1 MPAPESSGYTG
12 RIVVRVNQ
20 LVANQIRNRAHN
32 PRAPDLETLQEL
44 TTPFDLDD
52 LTALFGRYPPHPTQR
67 AIRGIPNI
75 ELLAREEQ
83 AQRSP
88 FPPRHSLT
96 AYFIAD
102 PRVWD
107 RTADPKRY
115 FAELKATP
123 GIDLVYWERKHRG
136 PNNWAVDPSDPLVKD
151 QRYLDPAPGGI
162 GANTA
167 DVWGLFDG
175 SGIGF
180 VDVEAG
186 WNLKHVDLPSPT
198 NGTQPLVNLN
208 DPLQADHGTWS
219 LGVVLGQPNGKGITG
234 IAPGATFHGVSS
246 WVADLEEE
254 TDDVPLA
261 ISTAMSVLK
270 PGDVLLV
277 EVETMDGGFPVEIDD
292 LEFQAIKIAAG
303 NDLIVIEAA
312 GNGTGTTGRDLDQAS
327 SESRPGFPL
336 KRGPGFDDSG
346 AIMVSACRAALTR
359 STPRRHRRKAY
370 AGRGSRID
378 CFAWGDN
385 VATTGGS
392 GLGSTTG
399 PNSSYTDSFDG
410 TSSAAAIVAGM
421 ALLVQQA
428 AESSRGRRLTPMEM
442 RALLSNP
449 ALGTGVLKPTGN
461 QQIGVMPDLQAI
473 LRNL

>member
-1 MPAPESSGYTG
+1 MPAPASTLYTG

-20 LVANQIRNRAHN
+20 LVVNRIMNRAHT
-32 PRAPDLETLQEL
+32 PGAPDLETLQDL
-44 TTPFDLDD
+44 TTPFDLDQ
-52 LTALFGRYPPHPTQR
+52 LGALFGRYPPHPTQR
-67 AIRGIPNI
+67 ALRGIPNI

-88 FPPRHSLT
+88 FPPQYSLT
-96 AYFIAD
+96 AYFVAD
-102 PRVWD
+102 PRVWED
-107 RTADPKRY
+107 EGRANRYLAD
-115 FAELKATP
+115 LQATP
-123 GIDLVYWERKHRG
+123 GIDLAYRERKHHG
-136 PNNWAVDPSDPLVKD
+136 PNKWAVDPSDPLVKD

-167 DVWGLFDG
+167 DVWGSFDG

-186 WNLKHVDLPSPT
+186 WNLNHVDLPSPT
-198 NGTQPLVNLN
+198 NRTQPLVNLN
-208 DPLQADHGTWS
+208 DPLQADHGTGS

-234 IAPGATFHGVSS
+234 IAPRATFHGVSS
-246 WVADLEEE
+246 WVANLQDE

-261 ISTAMSVLK
+261 ISTAVGVLK

-277 EVETMDGGFPVEIDD
+277 EVETLDGYPVEIDD

-303 NDLIVIEAA
+303 NDRIVIEAA
-312 GNGTGTTGRDLDQAS
+312 GNGTPSRGRDLDQAS

-336 KRGPGFDDSG
+336 KRRPGFDDSG
-346 AIMVSACRAALTR
+346 AIMVSACRAALT
-359 STPRRHRRKAY
+359 SPPRRHRRKAY
-370 AGRGSRID
+370 AGYGSRID
-378 CFAWGDN
+378 CFAWGDS

-399 PNSSYTDSFDG
+399 PNSSYTDSFAG
-410 TSSAAAIVAGM
+410 TSSAAAIVAGI

-428 AESSRGRRLTPMEM
+428 AESSLGRRLTATEM
-442 RALLSNP
+442 RAHLFNP

-473 LRNL
+473 VRNL

>member
-1 MPAPESSGYTG
+1 MPARASSRYTG
-12 RIVVRVNQ
+12 RIVVRVDRS
-20 LVANQIRNRAHN
+20 VANKIRNRAN
-32 PRAPDLETLQEL
+32 TPGSPDLETLQDL
-44 TTPFDLDD
+44 ATPLDLDEF
-52 LTALFGRYPPHPTQR
+52 TTLFGGYPPHPTQR
-67 AIRGIPNI
+67 AIRGISNL
-75 ELLAREEQ
+75 ELLRREER
-83 AQRSP
+83 AQLSP
-88 FPPRHSLT
+88 YPPKHSLT

-102 PRVWD
+102 PRIWKS
-107 RTADPKRY
+107 TARSHRY
-115 FAELKATP
+115 LADLNATP
-123 GIDLVYWERKHRG
+123 GVGLAYWERRHRS

-167 DVWGLFDG
+167 DVWGSFDG

-186 WNLKHVDLPSPT
+186 WNLQHVDLPAPT
-198 NGTQPLVNLN
+198 TGTRPLVNFN
-208 DPLQADHGTWS
+208 DPLQADHGTAS
-219 LGVVLGQPNGKGITG
+219 LGVVLGQPNGRGITG
-234 IAPGATFHGVSS
+234 IAPKATFKGVSS

-261 ISTAMSVLK
+261 ISAAMNVLK
-270 PGDVLLV
+270 PGEVLLI
-277 EVETMDGGFPVEIDD
+277 EVETIDGFPVEIDD
-292 LEFQAIKIAAG
+292 LEFQAIQTAAG

-312 GNGTGTTGRDLDQAS
+312 GNGTGTDGRDLDRAS

-346 AIMVSACRAALTR
+346 AIMVSACRADLTR

-378 CFAWGDN
+378 CFAWGDK

-399 PNSSYTDSFDG
+399 PNSSYTDSYDG
-410 TSSAAAIVAGM
+410 TSAAAAIVAGT

-428 AESSRGRRLTPMEM
+428 ATLRRGRPLTPTEM

-449 ALGTGVLKPTGN
+449 ALGTGVLEPMGN

-473 LRNL
+473 ARNL